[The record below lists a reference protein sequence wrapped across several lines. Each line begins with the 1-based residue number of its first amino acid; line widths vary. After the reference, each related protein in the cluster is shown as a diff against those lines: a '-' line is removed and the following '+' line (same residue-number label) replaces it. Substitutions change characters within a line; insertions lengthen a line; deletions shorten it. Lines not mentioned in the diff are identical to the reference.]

1 MKSHRRDVI
10 VACED
15 GRHRVRL
22 AGGLRFWRSARCP
35 RCWAPVDPARVRRTL
50 RWWGNL
56 LKPASPAFTHTAVW
70 LAAWASV
77 GLAVGAAFLLWGFS
91 DGWWPATVLLFG
103 PRWTLL
109 LPVALVIPAALIWD
123 RPLLGLLTVA
133 ALVILGPVM
142 GFRTGWRPLLPR
154 GEGSPEIRV
163 VSFNAAGGSSL
174 YQPLPQ
180 LMARWRGDV
189 VAFQECGPALRD
201 GLRQLSGWEVDTR
214 GGLCLAS
221 RFPIADVR
229 QMDREA
235 LEFAGGSGLVATYR
249 LDVHGIAVHVTNVH
263 LETPRAGF
271 ELIRAGR
278 LASGIPKTREKS
290 FLREVEL
297 RQARLWVDGFP
308 GPHLVLGDFNTPPES
323 RSYRK
328 SWGDWHNA
336 FSRTGRGLGGT
347 RLNGWIRARID
358 HILASDHWSVVH
370 SSLGQDVGS
379 DHLPILATLRLR

>member
-1 MKSHRRDVI
+1 V
-10 VACED
+10 
-15 GRHRVRL
+15 
-22 AGGLRFWRSARCP
+22 
-35 RCWAPVDPARVRRTL
+35 
-50 RWWGNL
+50 
-56 LKPASPAFTHTAVW
+56 AVW
-70 LAAWASV
+70 LAAWSAV
-77 GLAVGAAFLLWGFS
+77 GLALGAASLLWGFS

-109 LPVALVIPAALIWD
+109 LPVALVIPAALIRD
-123 RPLLGLLTVA
+123 RPLLGPLTVA

-142 GFRTGWRPLLPR
+142 GFRTGWRSLLPR
-154 GEGSPEIRV
+154 GEGSQEIRV
-163 VSFNAAGGSSL
+163 VSFNAAGGTFLS
-174 YQPLPQ
+174 QPLPQ

-189 VAFQECGPALRD
+189 VAFQECGPALQD

-229 QMDREA
+229 LMDREA

-249 LDVHGIAVHVTNVH
+249 LEVHGIAVHVTNVH

-297 RQARLWVDGFP
+297 RQARLWVDRFP

-328 SWGDWHNA
+328 SWGDWYNA

-358 HILASDHWSVVH
+358 HILANDHWSVVR
-370 SSLGQDVGS
+370 SSLDRDVGS